1 MHDPSGTNKELVEE
15 ITLLQKR
22 IEALEK
28 SEAAYKRT
36 EEALRESEQ
45 EIHALFDQTFNLIAM
60 LSLDGTVFRIN
71 KTAIQFEGARKEDLL
86 GKPFWNTP
94 FWTHSEAMQ
103 DTLRKAIARAARGSV
118 VRKEVTHTDVKGGL
132 LYIDFSL
139 KPLRDDHANIIY
151 LLAEGRDIT
160 KRKRAEAELI
170 RHRERLEE
178 LVKERTAELEKK
190 SANLE
195 ELNIALNV
203 LLRQREKD
211 KDELEEKVLA
221 NIKELVMPYIYR
233 LRKSLPK
240 GKDAD
245 YVDIIES
252 NLVNIVSPFSNKL
265 SSKYMNLTPKEIQV
279 ANLIKEGKTTKEI
292 AELLN
297 ISPGTTE
304 FYRKKIRAKL
314 NLKNTKN
321 NLRAYLLTLR

>member
-1 MHDPSGTNKELVEE
+1 MYNSSRTNQELVEE
-15 ITLLQKR
+15 IILLKQR
-22 IEALEK
+22 IQALQE
-28 SEAAYKRT
+28 SEAAHKRM
-36 EEALRESEQ
+36 EEALQESEQ
-45 EIHALFDQTFNLIAM
+45 EIHALFDQTFNFIAM
-60 LSLDGTVFRIN
+60 TSLDGTVFRIN
-71 KTAIQFEGARKEDLL
+71 KTAIQFERAKEEDLL

-94 FWTHSEAMQ
+94 FWTHSEKMQ
-103 DTLRKAIARAARGSV
+103 DRLRNAITRAAKGNV
-118 VRKEVTHTDVKGGL
+118 VRMEVTHTDAKGRL

-139 KPLRDDHANIIY
+139 KPLRDDHDNIIY
-151 LLAEGRDIT
+151 LLGEGRDIT
-160 KRKRAEAELI
+160 KRKRAEEELI
-170 RHRERLEE
+170 KHRERLEE

-190 SANLE
+190 STNLE

-233 LRKSLPK
+233 LRKSLPM
-240 GKDAD
+240 GKDTD
-245 YVDIIES
+245 YVDIIEA
-252 NLVNIVSPFSNKL
+252 NLINIISPFSNKL

-279 ANLIKEGKTTKEI
+279 ANLIKEGKTTKEL

-304 FYRKKIRAKL
+304 FYRKIIRTKL
-314 NLKNTKN
+314 NLKNKKT